1 MNISSGQTITV
12 EGRCEVE
19 TLGSLIY
26 INLLGARII

>member
-19 TLGSLIY
+19 TLGSQIY